1 METSLFLINVF
12 DYDMFYYYKALSTK
26 VTRAKIYT
34 RYKLKN
40 DQDINIK
47 SKISQYI
54 HLDLSLK
61 ILFSTVFVISHDL

>member
-40 DQDINIK
+40 DQDI
-47 SKISQYI
+47 QYI

-61 ILFSTVFVISHDL
+61 ILFSTVFVISRDL